1 MRLFDGLILNR
12 FLLSLALAWGACSPA
27 WADTDDTP
35 VARFASAEVWPWG
48 FEGPDGAPQGI
59 LFELAEQLAEQA
71 GVSLS
76 NDLRPHRRVIL
87 ELAEGIVDFS
97 VLFEAPAVSDTAFC
111 LDRLFEVEVWL
122 VAPIASAQTLSL
134 SGLSGKSVGYIRGT
148 WYGQGFSDA
157 DRINKVPVQNL
168 SQAMDM
174 LVMERIDAVITSHV
188 VFLQTLRAMGLAE
201 ADFRYERIDSAQ
213 HVCLYMSRKA
223 QIPALAE
230 PMREAARRIRE
241 SGAIE
246 DITRRPWPARPR

>member
-1 MRLFDGLILNR
+1 MRLSDGLTLNR
-12 FLLSLALAWGACSPA
+12 LLLSLVLAWGVYPPA
-27 WADTDDTP
+27 WADTDATP

-71 GVSLS
+71 GVNLS
-76 NDLRPHRRVIL
+76 NDLRPHRRAIL

-97 VLFEAPAVSDTAFC
+97 VLFEAPAVSDTAVC
-111 LDRLFEVEVWL
+111 LDRLLEVEVWL
-122 VAPIASAQTLSL
+122 VAPVASAQTLSL

-148 WYGQGFSDA
+148 WYGQAFSDA
-157 DRINKVPVQNL
+157 DTIHKVSVQNL

-174 LVMERIDAVITSHV
+174 LIMGRIGAVISSHV

-201 ADFRYERIDSAQ
+201 ADFRYERIDNAQ
-213 HVCLYMSRKA
+213 HICLYMSRKA
-223 QIPALAE
+223 QMPALAE
-230 PMREAARRIRE
+230 PMRDAARRMRE

-246 DITRRPWPARPR
+246 DIARRPWPARPR